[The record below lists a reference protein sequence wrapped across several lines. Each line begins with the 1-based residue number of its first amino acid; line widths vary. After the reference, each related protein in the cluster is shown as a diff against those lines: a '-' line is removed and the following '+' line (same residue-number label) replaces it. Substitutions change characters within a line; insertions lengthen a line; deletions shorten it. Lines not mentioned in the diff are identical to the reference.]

1 MRSRAK
7 QSMTTQRQSKAEQSK
22 ADQCKAEHC
31 KAAQSNAT
39 LSKAKQSKAERSKAE
54 QSTAK
59 QSTATQSDAKQS
71 KQSRAKQ
78 SPAEQSSAVQREA
91 GHGTAEQSRAERS
104 RAGLGRAKQSR
115 VGNVIA
121 GTISNHRS
129 NVEGRRCTIDNGTS
143 APREFPISVPNSTSC
158 SRTMFK
164 GSVSPTFEDLG
175 PTHAWEHGWGRRQ
188 DQGGRPTTRPEETST
203 GLGRLVRV
211 GPAQRPSRGW
221 ANARR
226 GARRVAALAS
236 EVHLGEARASPPPLP
251 RETSGV

>member
-1 MRSRAK
+1 MS
-7 QSMTTQRQSKAEQSK
+7 TQRQSKAEQSK
-22 ADQCKAEHC
+22 AEQCKAEHC

-39 LSKAKQSKAERSKAE
+39 LSKAEQSEARQSKATQRRALQRRAMQNRASKAE
-54 QSTAK
+54 QS
-59 QSTATQSDAKQS
+59 
-71 KQSRAKQ
+71 RAM
-78 SPAEQSSAVQREA
+78 QREA
-91 GHGTAEQSRAERS
+91 GHGKAEQSRAERS

-115 VGNVIA
+115 VGNVEA

-175 PTHAWEHGWGRRQ
+175 PTHAWEHGWSRRQ
-188 DQGGRPTTRPEETST
+188 DQGGRPTTRPEVTST

-211 GPAQRPSRGW
+211 GPAQRPSRDW

-236 EVHLGEARASPPPLP
+236 EVHLGEARANPP
-251 RETSGV
+251 TASGDLRRVE